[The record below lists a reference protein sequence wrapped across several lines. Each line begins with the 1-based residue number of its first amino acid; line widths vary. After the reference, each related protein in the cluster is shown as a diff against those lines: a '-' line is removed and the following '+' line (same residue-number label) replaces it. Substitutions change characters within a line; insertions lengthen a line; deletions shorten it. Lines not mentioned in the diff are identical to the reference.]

1 MSRPCAIEQYRHA
14 LRALDD
20 WRPFLLAESGLP
32 GARANLELV
41 RAAAEEA
48 DEPRL
53 MRLADS
59 EEEFLVMCGAVG
71 LGRLA
76 AEGKRGH
83 LARLRKLA
91 CDPRWRVREAVALAL
106 QRWSEEDF
114 EAMAA
119 EAARWAERSPL
130 EQRAAIAAL
139 CEPRLLRAPE
149 AARLA
154 LALVDDVTASLPHSR
169 DRVLR
174 QALGYC
180 WSVAV
185 AALPDE
191 GLERFERWE
200 RSSDP
205 DLRWVVRE
213 NLKKARLARL
223 R

>member
-1 MSRPCAIEQYRHA
+1 MSRPRAIEQYRHA

-83 LARLRKLA
+83 LARLRELA

-106 QRWSEEDF
+106 QRWGEGDF

-119 EAARWAERSPL
+119 EAAAGRSALLSSSAQQSPL
-130 EQRAAIAAL
+130 SANRVSFG
-139 CEPRLLRAPE
+139 RLKRRGLR
-149 AARLA
+149 
-154 LALVDDVTASLPHSR
+154 S
-169 DRVLR
+169 
-174 QALGYC
+174 
-180 WSVAV
+180 
-185 AALPDE
+185 
-191 GLERFERWE
+191 
-200 RSSDP
+200 RSSTT
-205 DLRWVVRE
+205 
-213 NLKKARLARL
+213 
-223 R
+223 